1 MGLGQEK
8 WGMGVDKKERQ
19 RKWTKERAREG
30 AVYYKHL
37 RAKETLM
44 NLVIRLLL

>member
-8 WGMGVDKKERQ
+8 WGVGVDKRERQ

-30 AVYYKHL
+30 AKG
-37 RAKETLM
+37 ADS
-44 NLVIRLLL
+44 